1 MNKSKLWILVKNEY
15 QTDIRNK
22 SFWLGTLLMP
32 VIMFVFGG
40 LIGFLAKDSDTLQ
53 TTSNPLM
60 PDDLNGWQVAGM
72 MVGIFLTMFIM
83 IYGAQIFNKVKNEKC
98 NRLMEVLAT
107 CVTGRTMMLAK
118 ILSVGLLGMTQMLIW
133 ALLLGAGVCVLMVVA
148 GISLPADILLDP
160 LLYLSFVFGMLFFLG
175 GYVFYG
181 SMFAAVGAMTDKNQ
195 ENQEYMTILTFV
207 LLASFYIGQ
216 FTVDNSGSAVSFWCS
231 LIPFTSPTVAPIQA
245 IGGGA
250 PWWQTLLDLVVLY
263 ACAGLTLAF
272 SGKLYTSTLLLKG
285 KRLSPRDMLTFLKS
299 K

>member
-40 LIGFLAKDSDTLQ
+40 LIGYLAKDSDTLQ

-133 ALLLGAGVCVLMVVA
+133 ALLLAASSRREQHSVDGGHERTAER
-148 GISLPADILLDP
+148 SLRH
-160 LLYLSFVFGMLFFLG
+160 
-175 GYVFYG
+175 
-181 SMFAAVGAMTDKNQ
+181 
-195 ENQEYMTILTFV
+195 
-207 LLASFYIGQ
+207 
-216 FTVDNSGSAVSFWCS
+216 SA
-231 LIPFTSPTVAPIQA
+231 
-245 IGGGA
+245 
-250 PWWQTLLDLVVLY
+250 
-263 ACAGLTLAF
+263 TLATHSRGTDGRRNLRVVPGYGQLATRRPDARTRHPIRNCLRTMSARAPCARYVKPVF
-272 SGKLYTSTLLLKG
+272 FK
-285 KRLSPRDMLTFLKS
+285 SP
-299 K
+299 